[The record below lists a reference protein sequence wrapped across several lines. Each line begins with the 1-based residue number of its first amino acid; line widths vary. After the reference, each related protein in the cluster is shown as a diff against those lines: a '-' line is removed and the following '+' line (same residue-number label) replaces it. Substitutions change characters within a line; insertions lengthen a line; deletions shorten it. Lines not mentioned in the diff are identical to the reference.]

1 MSKLLYFPDAFQEQS
16 LLPLLSGITQETVF
30 LPLLPGN
37 KYMLLVSAV
46 DYVGNRQPLDLD
58 RAITVDFELQKRKF
72 ETRDTSLAGLKLTT
86 KKEQQQQQHFFSN
99 IELQTSGRTHKW
111 M

>member
-1 MSKLLYFPDAFQEQS
+1 MPKLSYFPDAFQEQS
-16 LLPLLSGITQETVF
+16 LLPLLSGITQETAF

-37 KYMLLVSAV
+37 RYMLLASAV

-72 ETRDTSLAGLKLTT
+72 ETRDTSVTSLKLTIKT
-86 KKEQQQQQHFFSN
+86 TTTTTTIF
-99 IELQTSGRTHKW
+99 
-111 M
+111 